1 MLIEW
6 EDIYSVGIE
15 EFDNDHKKLI
25 ELINRLHQAMLD
37 KKAKEVLGEIINE
50 LVDYTIYHFNKEEA
64 MFDAKGY
71 SKSDEHKEKHSS
83 LVSRVAQLK
92 EDFESNKIALSMETL
107 KFLQDWLMEHI
118 VKEDK
123 QYRYELS

>member
-64 MFDAKGY
+64 MF
-71 SKSDEHKEKHSS
+71 
-83 LVSRVAQLK
+83 
-92 EDFESNKIALSMETL
+92 
-107 KFLQDWLMEHI
+107 
-118 VKEDK
+118 
-123 QYRYELS
+123 